1 MYELTHVSICHPQQD
16 DNQNI
21 ILIHNS
27 GSKTNSNSSRLSS
40 NYSLN
45 RCDKEYN
52 IHQALE
58 EVRKET
64 PRYSQAITDFQVQA
78 VDATHEIT
86 HNFLD
91 SQKEIINSIQS
102 AWTPVIQRTTNNNNN
117 LTTATTTTTNP
128 FLFFSPGQI
137 ADI

>member
-64 PRYSQAITDFQVQA
+64 LRYSQAITDFQVQA

-86 HNFLD
+86 HNFFRFTKGDYQFNSVCMD
-91 SQKEIINSIQS
+91 SGDTKDNQ
-102 AWTPVIQRTTNNNNN
+102 
-117 LTTATTTTTNP
+117 
-128 FLFFSPGQI
+128 
-137 ADI
+137 